1 MFKAVMK
8 EQSNLDKSTDKTRS
22 KTAQVSV
29 EENGGGEKMKNL
41 TGSTIG
47 RTIHKNTE
55 DIENDDRIRDGK
67 NTVSQ
72 EVKPSGSQ

>member
-1 MFKAVMK
+1 MFKAVK
-8 EQSNLDKSTDKTRS
+8 QQSNLDKSTDKTRS
-22 KTAQVSV
+22 TIAQVSG

-41 TGSTIG
+41 TGSTTG
-47 RTIHKNTE
+47 WTIHKNTE
-55 DIENDDRIRDGK
+55 DTENNDRIRDGK